1 MVAVIIGCVDSTA
14 AGMAVILAGAAVVV
28 VFVVVG
34 VAVEA
39 VVTEVVN
46 LSAVAALPK
55 TYVGGAH
62 AIKLSPDSSCSVHLA
77 RCQAAQQ
84 A

>member
-1 MVAVIIGCVDSTA
+1 MVAVIIGCVDATA

-39 VVTEVVN
+39 VVTGVVA

-55 TYVGGAH
+55 T
-62 AIKLSPDSSCSVHLA
+62 
-77 RCQAAQQ
+77 
-84 A
+84 